1 MANSDLSRRQF
12 IGGTAGT
19 VAGAVAGIGATTRAV
34 EAQAPS
40 APTAPVDQDLV
51 LVNGRIHTLDGRN
64 SVARTMAIRNGRI
77 ASIGDATPPRR
88 AGDRLIDL
96 RGRTVVPGLIEPH
109 VHIVSLAN

>member
-1 MANSDLSRRQF
+1 MGSSDLSRRQF
-12 IGGTAGT
+12 IGGTAGS
-19 VAGAVAGIGATTRAV
+19 VAGAVAGIGVTTGAV

-40 APTAPVDQDLV
+40 APTVAAVDQDLV
-51 LVNGRIHTLDGRN
+51 LVNGRIHTMDARN

-96 RGRTVVPGLIEPH
+96 RGRTVVPGL
-109 VHIVSLAN
+109 